1 MPPISLPVPLA
12 THNLLSY
19 FHHHPALPKHT
30 FYFIASVAFS
40 ILNRPEEIPR
50 VWDYALKELAIR
62 GSAEEDYVRKELA
75 GGCALGDG
83 ESALTIH
90 RKIREALLKSAAIGG
105 LPKVRTWISF
115 LWASSESLPRGV
127 VSLHSQSLGGGER
140 RVKKRTR
147 KRKKK

>member
-1 MPPISLPVPLA
+1 M
-12 THNLLSY
+12 
-19 FHHHPALPKHT
+19 
-30 FYFIASVAFS
+30 
-40 ILNRPEEIPR
+40 
-50 VWDYALKELAIR
+50 WDYALKELAIR

-127 VSLHSQSLGGGER
+127 VSLSTASLWGGG
-140 RVKKRTR
+140 KKSE
-147 KRKKK
+147 KKDKKKKKK

>member
-1 MPPISLPVPLA
+1 MPPISLPTPLA
-12 THNLLSY
+12 THNLLSS

-50 VWDYALKELAIR
+50 VWNYALSEVAIR
-62 GSAEEDYVRKELA
+62 GSAEEEYVQKELA
-75 GGCALGDG
+75 GGCPPEVG

-105 LPKVRTWISF
+105 LPKVCMLLF
-115 LWASSESLPRGV
+115 PFCG
-127 VSLHSQSLGGGER
+127 
-140 RVKKRTR
+140 
-147 KRKKK
+147 